1 MRKSSL
7 SEDTLLRLLVGALT
21 ATIAKILAL
30 RTAGEFREALQV
42 INNELEELLGLKA
55 DLVRQLGD
63 EQIVEMLTINDYLDV
78 ARLYQVAELFNQEG
92 IVYQEMGQIEQAQ
105 ISQVRALNLFIEVGF
120 AVEND
125 FLEADERI
133 DELFDA
139 LGTEMPEDTLYTLFD
154 YYEQVGAFDRAE
166 TAITQMIAITENNP
180 EIMNEKKAFYRR
192 LLEESDD
199 ELEAGGLTKV
209 AKIERGLC

>member
-7 SEDTLLRLLVGALT
+7 SEDALLRLLVGALT
-21 ATIAKILAL
+21 ATVAKILAL
-30 RTAGEFREALQV
+30 RTTGEFREALLV

-55 DLVRQLGD
+55 DLVRQLD
-63 EQIVEMLTINDYLDV
+63 DSQIVDMLTINDYLDV
-78 ARLYQVAELFNQEG
+78 ARLYQVAELFSQEG
-92 IVYQEMGQIEQAQ
+92 IVYQEMGQTEQAQ
-105 ISQVRALNLFIEVGF
+105 ISQIRALNLFIEVGF

-166 TAITQMIAITENNP
+166 TAINQMIAITENNQ
-180 EIMNEKKAFYRR
+180 EIVTEKKAFYRR

-199 ELEAGGLTKV
+199 ELEAGGLTR
-209 AKIERGLC
+209 AKIEQGLV